1 MTESRTPRTNTFTR
15 RGALIGTFAVL
26 AGGATAYFFPLPG
39 LGSGSVRAQSG
50 YEGLMAPGPLPENVM
65 GDETAPNTVI
75 EYSSMTCPHCAH
87 FHKEV
92 VPELKLKYVETG
104 KARYIIREYPI
115 GAMALAAAML
125 ARCAGPEKYFPFTD
139 VMYARQEEWVPGPKE
154 EREARLFKMAQQ
166 AGFTKES
173 FEKCLLD
180 SELRDKIMAVRNRA
194 SEKFGVDAT
203 PTIFVNGTFLK
214 APQTMAEIEKH
225 LKLE

>member
-1 MTESRTPRTNTFTR
+1 MTESRTPLPNAFTR

-26 AGGATAYFFPLPG
+26 AGGVTGYFAPLPG
-39 LGSGSVRAQSG
+39 LGTGPVHAQSG
-50 YEGLMAPGPLPENVM
+50 YEGLMAPGPLPENAM
-65 GDETAPNTVI
+65 GDESAPNTVI
-75 EYSSMTCPHCAH
+75 EYSSMTCPHCAR

-115 GAMALAAAML
+115 GPMALAGAML
-125 ARCAGPEKYFPFTD
+125 ARCAGPEKFFPFTE

-154 EREARLFKMAQQ
+154 ERETRLFKMAQQ
-166 AGFTKES
+166 AGFTRES

-194 SEKFGVDAT
+194 SEKFGVGAT
-203 PTIFVNGTFLK
+203 PTVFVNGTRLK
-214 APQTMAEIEKH
+214 APQTMPDIEKL